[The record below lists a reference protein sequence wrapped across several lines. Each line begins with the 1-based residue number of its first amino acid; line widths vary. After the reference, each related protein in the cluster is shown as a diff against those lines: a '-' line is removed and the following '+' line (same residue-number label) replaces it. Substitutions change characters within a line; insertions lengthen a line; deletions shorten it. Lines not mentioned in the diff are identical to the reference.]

1 MSYKIRA
8 LADAV
13 DFETLPVAKIIHYPL
28 EDRDYKPF
36 AQVCMGFTG
45 DELALRMWAFEVHAM
60 PQSELRA
67 CLSLPG
73 EGGVLH
79 VSVCPPL
86 PQDTNARN
94 RVQVWVQGAAGRRA
108 IVPLRT
114 NAHNGEDL
122 QGVYWGEE
130 VFLPRKELGLERA
143 APGDKLCGN
152 FYKLAAPPARAHCG
166 TYFPAEDMT
175 QPFLPTNMGE
185 MEIVAY

>member
-8 LADAV
+8 LSGAV

-28 EDRDYKPF
+28 EPRDYKPF
-36 AQVCMGFTG
+36 AQACMGIVG
-45 DELALRMWAFEVHAM
+45 DELALRLWAFELHAL

-67 CLSLPG
+67 CLCLPDK
-73 EGGVLH
+73 GGVLH
-79 VSVCPPL
+79 VSVCPPP

-94 RVQVWVQGAAGRRA
+94 RVQVWVQTAAGRETVA
-108 IVPLRT
+108 PLRT
-114 NAHNGEDL
+114 RAHNGEDL

-130 VFLPRKELGLERA
+130 IFLSRKGLGLQKA
-143 APGDKLCGN
+143 APGDTLRGN
-152 FYKLAAPPARAHCG
+152 FYKLATAPARPHCG
-166 TYFPAEDMT
+166 AYFPANDMT